1 LARKFI
7 TRKNGKPDHK
17 VNEVNM
23 STDNP
28 TLSAQP
34 QPGSSSK
41 SLKSSHRLGRVAVY
55 VALII
60 GMICMA
66 APLVFLLSSSLK
78 NEIQVFQFPIQWIPK
93 PIMWSNY
100 VQALTDKPFFLYFK
114 NTMFIVIFNL
124 IAVLGTSSICGYG
137 FARIKFPGRDF
148 WFGIAL
154 ATMMLPYYV
163 VMVPQF
169 ILFTRLGWQD
179 TYLPLIVPYFFGG
192 GAFNVFLFRQ
202 FFRTIPE
209 DFSDAARMDGCTEFG
224 IFWRIFV
231 PLSAPVFITVAIFT
245 FMASWNDFIGPLL
258 YINSPEKFTIALGL
272 ATYRSMLGVGRTR
285 WDLLMAASVSMTAPI
300 ILLFFVL
307 QRYFI
312 KGVVMS
318 GIKG

>member
-1 LARKFI
+1 
-7 TRKNGKPDHK
+7 
-17 VNEVNM
+17 
-23 STDNP
+23 
-28 TLSAQP
+28 
-34 QPGSSSK
+34 
-41 SLKSSHRLGRVAVY
+41 
-55 VALII
+55 
-60 GMICMA
+60 
-66 APLVFLLSSSLK
+66 
-78 NEIQVFQFPIQWIPK
+78 
-93 PIMWSNY
+93 
-100 VQALTDKPFFLYFK
+100 
-114 NTMFIVIFNL
+114 
-124 IAVLGTSSICGYG
+124 LGTSSICGYG

-148 WFGIAL
+148 WFGVAL

-231 PLSAPVFITVAIFT
+231 PLSTPVFITVAIFT

-258 YINSPEKFTIALGL
+258 YINSPDKFTVALGL

-285 WDLLMAASVSMTAPI
+285 WDLLMAASVTMTLPI
-300 ILLFFVL
+300 VILFFVL

>member
-1 LARKFI
+1 
-7 TRKNGKPDHK
+7 
-17 VNEVNM
+17 M
-23 STDNP
+23 STVNTTTP
-28 TLSAQP
+28 TLP
-34 QPGSSSK
+34 QPGSSKKSTSK
-41 SLKSSHRLGRVAVY
+41 SNRLGRALTY
-55 VALII
+55 VVLII
-60 GMICMA
+60 GSIIMF
-66 APLVFLLSSSLK
+66 APFAFLLSSSLK
-78 NEIQVFQFPIQWIPK
+78 IETQVFQFPIQWIPN
-93 PIMWSNY
+93 PVRWMNY
-100 VQALTDKPFFLYFK
+100 VDALTDKPFFTYFK
-114 NTMFIVIFNL
+114 NTMIIVIFNQ
-124 IAVLGTSSICGYG
+124 IAILGTSSLCGYG
-137 FARIKFPGRDF
+137 FARIQFPGRDF
-148 WFGIAL
+148 WFGVAL
-154 ATMMLPYYV
+154 ATMMIPYYV
-163 VMVPQF
+163 TMVPQF

-209 DFSDAARMDGCTEFG
+209 DFSDAARMDGCSEFG

-231 PLSAPVFITVAIFT
+231 PLSTPVFITVAIFT

-258 YINSPEKFTIALGL
+258 YINSPEKFTVALGL

-300 ILLFFVL
+300 VLLFFVL